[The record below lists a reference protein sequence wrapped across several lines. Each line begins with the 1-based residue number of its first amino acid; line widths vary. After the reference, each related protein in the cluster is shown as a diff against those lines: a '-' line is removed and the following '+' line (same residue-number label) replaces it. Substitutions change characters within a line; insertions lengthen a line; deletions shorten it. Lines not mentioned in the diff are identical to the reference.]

1 MAELYLKFNKIL
13 FEKTERK
20 FYRYDHATGLWN
32 VITEESLI
40 VEVHKFIKEYD
51 NSRWGLGLFN
61 KLDFSICRKIV
72 EVLKGAAEQNQ
83 AFSHKKD
90 KFFIHLG
97 NTMLEFS
104 ANGEWVTC
112 DFSPDYMSRNRTE
125 IIHNPKAKAERFL
138 TELLQ
143 PAMSQDDIETLQL
156 YVGQILLGRNLA
168 QKFLLITGSAGGGKS
183 TLVNIIE
190 SLITRENCTQLRL
203 EEGASRFETSRYV
216 GKTLL
221 TAKDVSS
228 QFLNNRNAGCLKALT
243 GGDTLSVE
251 YKGRNT
257 QADVVGNFNAIIV
270 GNSTPLL
277 QTDNDIEAWRRR
289 MLWIKYRRKPTE
301 NPIANFDRLLIET

>member
-1 MAELYLKFNKIL
+1 
-13 FEKTERK
+13 
-20 FYRYDHATGLWN
+20 
-32 VITEESLI
+32 
-40 VEVHKFIKEYD
+40 
-51 NSRWGLGLFN
+51 
-61 KLDFSICRKIV
+61 
-72 EVLKGAAEQNQ
+72 
-83 AFSHKKD
+83 
-90 KFFIHLG
+90 
-97 NTMLEFS
+97 MLEFS

-125 IIHNPKAKAERFL
+125 IIYNPKAKAERFL